1 MGLKQVLV
9 IKASRSDSYHIF
21 KAPAAPAPN
30 ETNKIPIIASLVE
43 TRFGAVSKPTAQVNI
58 TKDITL
64 GFINLNNSEKLNKS
78 SCDKLLFFNFKLMIK
93 SKLKNRN
100 LSQEDAFNLSELF
113 KLMKPRVMS
122 LVIFT
127 CAVGLLMAPNIIPTK
142 DAIIGIILVS
152 IGAGAAGAL
161 NMWYESD
168 LDALMTRT
176 CLRPIPTGK
185 VNKNQALVFGISLSI
200 FSVIALDFFSNRI
213 SAALLLFTILF
224 YVFVYTIWLKR
235 KTPQNIVIGGAAGA
249 LPPVIGW
256 TIATNSLSLEPI
268 TFFLIIFFWTPSHFW
283 ALSLYK
289 SDDYKKAKIPML
301 PLTDGVE
308 STKLNIFVYSILM
321 LPVVILPYAIG
332 FVSLVFLIP
341 SLVLTIYYNYLCF
354 ELYKFKKNKFDA
366 KKAKTIFGYSI
377 LYLFLIFVLFLI
389 DKIL

>member
-1 MGLKQVLV
+1 M
-9 IKASRSDSYHIF
+9 
-21 KAPAAPAPN
+21 
-30 ETNKIPIIASLVE
+30 
-43 TRFGAVSKPTAQVNI
+43 
-58 TKDITL
+58 
-64 GFINLNNSEKLNKS
+64 INS
-78 SCDKLLFFNFKLMIK
+78 K
-93 SKLKNRN
+93 SKNTN
-100 LSQEDAFNLSELF
+100 LSQEDVFNFSELF

-127 CAVGLLMAPNIIPTK
+127 CAVGLLMAPNVISTK
-142 DAIIGIILVS
+142 DAMVAILLVS

-176 CLRPIPTGK
+176 CLRPIPMGK
-185 VNKNQALVFGISLSI
+185 VNKKQALIFGTSLSF
-200 FSVIALDFFSNRI
+200 FSVIALDYFANTI
-213 SAALLLFTILF
+213 SATLLLFTILF

-256 TIATNSLSLEPI
+256 TIATNSLSFEPI

-301 PLTDGVE
+301 PLTNGIE
-308 STKLNIFVYSILM
+308 STKINILVYSLLM
-321 LPVVILPYAIG
+321 LPMVILPYAID
-332 FVSLVFLIP
+332 FVGLVFLVP
-341 SLVLTIYYNYLCF
+341 ALMLTLYYNFLCF
-354 ELYKFKKNKFDA
+354 ELYNFKKNKFNP

-377 LYLFLIFVLFLI
+377 LYLFLIFVIFLI

>member
-1 MGLKQVLV
+1 MVNF
-9 IKASRSDSYHIF
+9 RS
-21 KAPAAPAPN
+21 K
-30 ETNKIPIIASLVE
+30 
-43 TRFGAVSKPTAQVNI
+43 
-58 TKDITL
+58 TK
-64 GFINLNNSEKLNKS
+64 
-78 SCDKLLFFNFKLMIK
+78 
-93 SKLKNRN
+93 N
-100 LSQEDAFNLSELF
+100 LSQEDLFNFSELF

-127 CAVGLLMAPNIIPTK
+127 CAVGLLTAPNVNPNK
-142 DAIIGIILVS
+142 DAIIGILLVS
-152 IGAGAAGAL
+152 LGAGAAGAL

-176 CLRPIPTGK
+176 CLRPIPAGK
-185 VNKNQALVFGISLSI
+185 VNKNQALILGVTLSI
-200 FSVIALDFFSNRI
+200 VSVITLDYFANRI

-235 KTPQNIVIGGAAGA
+235 KTPQNIVIGGIAGA

-256 TIATNSLSLEPI
+256 TIATNSISIEPL

-301 PLTDGVE
+301 PLTNGIE
-308 STKLNIFVYSILM
+308 STKINIFVYSLLM
-321 LPVVILPYAIG
+321 LPVIIFPYVIN
-332 FVSLVFLIP
+332 FVGLIFLIP
-341 SLVLTIYYNYLCF
+341 SLILTLYYNYLCY

-366 KKAKTIFGYSI
+366 KKAKSIFGYSI
-377 LYLFLIFVLFLI
+377 LYLFLVFVLFLI

>member
-1 MGLKQVLV
+1 M
-9 IKASRSDSYHIF
+9 I
-21 KAPAAPAPN
+21 
-30 ETNKIPIIASLVE
+30 
-43 TRFGAVSKPTAQVNI
+43 
-58 TKDITL
+58 
-64 GFINLNNSEKLNKS
+64 
-78 SCDKLLFFNFKLMIK
+78 NFK
-93 SKLKNRN
+93 SKNRN
-100 LSQEDAFNLSELF
+100 LSQEDVFNFSELF

-127 CAVGLLMAPNIIPTK
+127 CAVGLLMAPITIATK
-142 DAIIGIILVS
+142 DAMIAILLVS

-176 CLRPIPTGK
+176 CLRPIPMGK
-185 VNKNQALVFGISLSI
+185 VNKKQALIFGTSLSF
-200 FSVIALDFFSNRI
+200 FSVIALDYFANTI

-256 TIATNSLSLEPI
+256 TIATSSLSLEPI

-301 PLTDGVE
+301 PLTNGIE
-308 STKLNIFVYSILM
+308 STKINIFVYSLLM
-321 LPVVILPYAIG
+321 LPMVILPYAID
-332 FVSLVFLIP
+332 FVGLVFLVP
-341 SLVLTIYYNYLCF
+341 ALMLTLYYNILCF
-354 ELYKFKKNKFDA
+354 ELYKFKKNKFNP

-377 LYLFLIFVLFLI
+377 LYLFLIFVIFLI